1 MPTVQASPRLA
12 LNNVLVPT
20 DFSAASEKALFYARA
35 FAEDYGAKIFVSHA
49 VNPTPPVF
57 IPMEPIPID
66 LDAEWQDADQQL
78 KRFADNPL
86 LSGTR
91 HSAILSRGETWNVID
106 DIIRLHSIDLIVL
119 GTRGRHGLKKLVLG
133 SGAEQIFRQAD
144 CPVLT
149 VGPNVEV
156 PAGDAAAFRHI
167 VFATDFSAG
176 SLQALPYA
184 LSLAEEN
191 EATLTFL
198 HVMSMVLPQQQVE
211 VEEIIR
217 KRLEVLIPS
226 NAADWCHPSAVVNFE
241 FPSEGIL
248 HVAEEQCADL
258 IVMGVHKRAS
268 RVSSHLPWAIA
279 YEVISHAHCPVLTV
293 RG

>member
-1 MPTVQASPRLA
+1 MSTVHASPRLA
-12 LNNVLVPT
+12 LKNVLVPT
-20 DFSAASEKALFYARA
+20 DFSDASEKSLAYARA
-35 FAEDYGAKIFVSHA
+35 FADDYGAKIYLSHA
-49 VNPTPPVF
+49 VNPTPPIF
-57 IPMEPIPID
+57 MPMEPIPID
-66 LDAEWQDADQQL
+66 LDAEWQDAQAQL
-78 KRFADNPL
+78 NRFADNHL
-86 LSGTR
+86 LKDTL
-91 HSAILSRGETWNVID
+91 HEAILGRGETWNVID
-106 DIIRLHSIDLIVL
+106 DIIRQNSIDLIVL
-119 GTRGRHGLKKLVLG
+119 GTRGKHGLKKLLFG
-133 SGAEQIFRQAD
+133 SGAEQIFRHAD

-156 PAGDAAAFRHI
+156 PAGDAAEFRHI

-191 EATLTFL
+191 QATLSFL
-198 HVMSMVLPQQQVE
+198 HVMPMVIPQRQA
-211 VEEIIR
+211 EIAELIR
-217 KRLEVLIPS
+217 KRLEVLIPPD
-226 NAADWCHPSAVVNFE
+226 AQDWCHPSAVVNFE

-268 RVSSHLPWAIA
+268 RAASHLPWAIA
-279 YEVISHAHCPVLTV
+279 YEVICHAHCPVLTV